1 MLLGST
7 LLIINI
13 KERKKEVEGNVLSKE
28 LVNIVNILRK
38 KFNENIFEFLSLT

>member
-13 KERKKEVEGNVLSKE
+13 KERKKEVEGNVLSKG
-28 LVNIVNILRK
+28 LVNIVNVLRK
-38 KFNENIFEFLSLT
+38 NI